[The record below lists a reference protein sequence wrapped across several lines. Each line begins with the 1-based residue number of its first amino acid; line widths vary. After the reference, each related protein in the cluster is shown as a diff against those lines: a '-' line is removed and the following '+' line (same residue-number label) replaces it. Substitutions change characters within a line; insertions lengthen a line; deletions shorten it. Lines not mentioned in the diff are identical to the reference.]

1 MAQHL
6 GVGEGSFQE
15 EKSGSLRV
23 SSNLRC
29 FKQNTSSSN
38 ELFSWQ
44 KKKTKKQL
52 FKTKTFS
59 WKISKHCFCQTW
71 GYAQGRTEYLWHIC
85 WNWKNCVTGMVR
97 EKERSNLSLLSEVRK
112 HTEVMKNSP
121 KQEESDLVS
130 LPWGCLSSL
139 REEGEEKRRKLE
151 RKMTKKKKK
160 TLKVFFVVFFI
171 LFSLSNLQGFLKR
184 YQNQEERN
192 WIKTIE

>member
-1 MAQHL
+1 MNYFL
-6 GVGEGSFQE
+6 D
-15 EKSGSLRV
+15 KR
-23 SSNLRC
+23 
-29 FKQNTSSSN
+29 
-38 ELFSWQ
+38 
-44 KKKTKKQL
+44 KKNKKQL

-151 RKMTKKKKK
+151 RKMTKKKKENPEG
-160 TLKVFFVVFFI
+160 VFCCFFLFYFIFPFQSARVFEEI
-171 LFSLSNLQGFLKR
+171 SKSRREKLDQNDWVDSLVAENNVGISP
-184 YQNQEERN
+184 
-192 WIKTIE
+192 